1 MVIQETVVGII
12 VRLFINQSWSEFVQT
27 ADGIENTKVQLS
39 LSHCLSAA
47 ERNLMMKISSNF
59 FQVWKPGRS
68 IFAYYVHG
76 EEMWIK
82 KPPRTPHWWCEVSR

>member
-47 ERNLMMKISSNF
+47 ERNLMTKMF
-59 FQVWKPGRS
+59 FPSLEAR
-68 IFAYYVHG
+68 
-76 EEMWIK
+76 
-82 KPPRTPHWWCEVSR
+82 EVYICILCAWRGDVD

>member
-1 MVIQETVVGII
+1 MVIQETVVRII

-27 ADGIENTKVQLS
+27 PDGGTAQLS
-39 LSHCLSAA
+39 LSQRLSAA
-47 ERNLMMKISSNF
+47 ERNLMMKMF
-59 FQVWKPGRS
+59 FPSMEAKS

>member
-39 LSHCLSAA
+39 LRHCLSAA
-47 ERNLMMKISSNF
+47 ERNLMMKMF
-59 FQVWKPGRS
+59 FPSLEAR
-68 IFAYYVHG
+68 
-76 EEMWIK
+76 
-82 KPPRTPHWWCEVSR
+82 EVYICILCAWRGDVD